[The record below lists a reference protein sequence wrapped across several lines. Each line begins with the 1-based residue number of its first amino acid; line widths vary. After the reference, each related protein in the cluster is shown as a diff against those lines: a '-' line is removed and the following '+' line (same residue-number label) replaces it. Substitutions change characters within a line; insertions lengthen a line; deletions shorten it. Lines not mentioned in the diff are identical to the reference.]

1 MSDLRNSLF
10 TELLEEWMD
19 LKKTGPDDEHS
30 SSSFIARLARVEEDI
45 NKRTSPRHFLCI
57 RHKQHLRSEPNVQ
70 AA

>member
-19 LKKTGPDDEHS
+19 MKKTGPES
-30 SSSFIARLARVEEDI
+30 YETGTFISRLARVEEEI

-57 RHKQHLRSEPNVQ
+57 RHKQHLKGEPHAQ
-70 AA
+70 AL